1 VKNEQS
7 FDNSAYVDEM
17 HGEDSE
23 LSAFVNAVKETL
35 GPDRARLAAED
46 WLDESE
52 LRDTPP
58 RSIGRDWR
66 AVTIAASARMAN
78 SLVVVVVRH
87 HPAPSI
93 GSCDTNAP
101 PIP

>member
-23 LSAFVNAVKETL
+23 LSAFVNAVKEMF
-35 GPDRARLAAED
+35 GSDGARSAAED

-58 RSIGRDWR
+58 RSISRDWR
-66 AVTIAASARMAN
+66 AVTIAASARFADR
-78 SLVVVVVRH
+78 LAVVRH
-87 HPAPSI
+87 RPKPSI
-93 GSCDTNAP
+93 DSGDTSAP